1 MILLFF
7 IVQPQRVANRVTLQ
21 MYENIN
27 PIVLFSEKKH
37 MLTETS
43 ENCLLRLQK
52 TAYGSIESL
61 WVFVGDEMV
70 AFD

>member
-7 IVQPQRVANRVTLQ
+7 IVQPQRVANHVTLQ
-21 MYENIN
+21 IYENIN
-27 PIVLFSEKKH
+27 PIVLFLEKN
-37 MLTETS
+37 T
-43 ENCLLRLQK
+43 CLLRLQK